1 MSDGIFYKWMLSWL
15 KYEIPLISFSIFWL
29 SGFVWLSSY
38 LYMSVSSDLNED
50 NPFLIISPLVT
61 LAAWQTMTPQLI
73 WPANF
78 FGLLKIFFSGHWT
91 KKQRLSH
98 YSFNVAI
105 LNLFH
110 VLFKQKVLTFTYA
123 LDFHDEMGYLQ
134 RIYILIAID
143 DMGYMHRINN
153 WWSIIIL
160 ISAYYNKKY

>member
-1 MSDGIFYKWMLSWL
+1 MADNDTSVNMAGQFFWFAEDIFLWA
-15 KYEIPLISFSIFWL
+15 
-29 SGFVWLSSY
+29 
-38 LYMSVSSDLNED
+38 LN
-50 NPFLIISPLVT
+50 
-61 LAAWQTMTPQLI
+61 
-73 WPANF
+73 
-78 FGLLKIFFSGHWT
+78 

-153 WWSIIIL
+153 
-160 ISAYYNKKY
+160 